1 MLRESLDGPEDLPNE
16 RRRQV
21 APGQP
26 QDEASAVEVDILLAM
41 SERSYRLVDLG
52 DQRVLTVSGREYPT
66 RYSERV
72 LRLLIERK
80 GIRRTPP
87 YLTCK
92 ETRGP
97 RYLGP
102 LFAYLGAR
110 GVRGLRVLEVGCSFG
125 HLTEYLAEQPEVT
138 ELRTFDTDRT
148 FVEIV
153 RAKVDEL
160 RLRAVREVPLFTN
173 DGTRRLRW
181 ADGRSISSSP
191 SASSSTCRSP
201 AGAPRWRVLPRTR
214 VGRPHRDPRCPTTST
229 TSFTMAVWEG
239 FSTGR
244 ARILRT
250 ASRGGRWSAR
260 VEPRRLSARHRSAE
274 ALR

>member
-52 DQRVLTVSGREYPT
+52 GQPVLAVSGREYPT

-87 YLTCK
+87 YLTRK

-160 RLRAVREVPLFTN
+160 RLRAVREVPLFN
-173 DGTRRLRW
+173 QRRD
-181 ADGRSISSSP
+181 A
-191 SASSSTCRSP
+191 P
-201 AGAPRWRVLPRTR
+201 AA
-214 VGRPHRDPRCPTTST
+214 VGRRGVRSRPRRRRRQI
-229 TSFTMAVWEG
+229 
-239 FSTGR
+239 GR
-244 ARILRT
+244 ASCRE
-250 ASRGGRWSAR
+250 R
-260 VEPRRLSARHRSAE
+260 V
-274 ALR
+274 